1 MKQSALLVQW
11 CFVNVQWCLINIVLI
26 KVQFV
31 LSLSVYTYF
40 SPPLVYADSGYAFPC
55 DITLYYLL
63 IAYTSSNTDL
73 TMIREDTMMD
83 IVD

>member
-1 MKQSALLVQW
+1 M
-11 CFVNVQWCLINIVLI
+11 
-26 KVQFV
+26 
-31 LSLSVYTYF
+31 YTYF

-63 IAYTSSNTDL
+63 IAYISLNTDL